1 MFYALFLF
9 CECPVSERVCLR
21 EEWLGRKGLDG
32 ECVRGVCTG
41 GISQDPR
48 IASSDPRMRE

>member
-1 MFYALFLF
+1 MFYVLFLF

-32 ECVRGVCTG
+32 ECVRGVCTD

>member
-1 MFYALFLF
+1 MFEGGVAG
-9 CECPVSERVCLR
+9 ERKR
-21 EEWLGRKGLDG
+21 GLDG

-48 IASSDPRMRE
+48 SASSDPRMRE